1 MLIYDSDGDASLCCQ
16 PADDSDTEPPE
27 KVAGK
32 KDPGKRRCDIC
43 GESAFGEAALCLA
56 CYEIHA
62 ASLATRC
69 VAVNTLSGKPVL
81 SHMPTIRGDMLVR
94 DVKMIYMLGVG
105 KTNPKDVEIVPAVP
119 AGFASDAP
127 MSDQQP
133 VGLHGEEVQCI
144 AVNTAAAEDLDGD
157 GKGAR

>member
-1 MLIYDSDGDASLCCQ
+1 MKLDSEDEGSLCCQ
-16 PADDSDTEPPE
+16 PADDSDTEPQQN
-27 KVAGK
+27 VARK
-32 KDPGKRRCDIC
+32 KDPSKRCGFC
-43 GESAFGEAALCLA
+43 GETAFGEAALCLD
-56 CYEIHA
+56 CWRIHA
-62 ASLATRC
+62 ASLATRR

-81 SHMPTIRGDMLVR
+81 SHMPTVRGDMLVR

-105 KTNPKDVEIVPAVP
+105 KTNPKDVEIVPAIP

-144 AVNTAAAEDLDGD
+144 AVNTVAAD
-157 GKGAR
+157 